1 MPSNEIRSF
10 IAVQYAL
17 FLKTS
22 DFSKTNKTLLFN
34 KRHLFYISEKACCI
48 IMRHYEVKKLQG
60 EKVSQTGREGV
71 LLLSWVSPPVHN
83 NMNNQ
88 YLS

>member
-1 MPSNEIRSF
+1 
-10 IAVQYAL
+10 
-17 FLKTS
+17 
-22 DFSKTNKTLLFN
+22 
-34 KRHLFYISEKACCI
+34 
-48 IMRHYEVKKLQG
+48 MRHHEVKKLQG